1 MSTWVSQCSFHLCD
15 TLYHCSTQEGFPTN
29 SCRFLFK
36 GDELCVLIPLHL
48 STNTLRKSMRSWCP
62 PLCGTAFF
70 FFFFLSG
77 PAALTVSAFFAF
89 IMPILCSP
97 NSIFFSCLKLHS
109 KNLDF
114 TLWEI
119 SAFHTV
125 GVSLIICRQKMYHIS
140 RWLWFIKENQRKMHL
155 KLQHFSSF
163 LLWYV
168 PNVSLFSDGSV

>member
-36 GDELCVLIPLHL
+36 GDELCPHSPSPQHKHSALDYALLV
-48 STNTLRKSMRSWCP
+48 STFMWQH
-62 PLCGTAFF
+62 FF
-70 FFFFLSG
+70 FTSG
-77 PAALTVSAFFAF
+77 PAALTVSAFFAY
-89 IMPILCSP
+89 IMLTLCSP

-125 GVSLIICRQKMYHIS
+125 GVSLIIYRQKMYHIS
-140 RWLWFIKENQRKMHL
+140 RWIVIYKGK
-155 KLQHFSSF
+155 
-163 LLWYV
+163 
-168 PNVSLFSDGSV
+168 PA

>member
-1 MSTWVSQCSFHLCD
+1 MIPSTTAPLRRDSLLIPADFSSKGMSYVSSFPF
-15 TLYHCSTQEGFPTN
+15 TSAQT
-29 SCRFLFK
+29 
-36 GDELCVLIPLHL
+36 LCVSLCAPGVHLYVAPL
-48 STNTLRKSMRSWCP
+48 
-62 PLCGTAFF
+62 FF
-70 FFFFLSG
+70 FFFISG
-77 PAALTVSAFFAF
+77 PAALIVSAFFAF

-140 RWLWFIKENQRKMHL
+140 R
-155 KLQHFSSF
+155 
-163 LLWYV
+163 
-168 PNVSLFSDGSV
+168 